1 MGPLEIGIVVVVV
14 VGIVYYVVS
23 GKNKVVSDTS
33 IKSSP
38 APAPAPVVE
47 EKAEAPA
54 KAPSKAE
61 LSKLTKKAID
71 DKAAEVGIK
80 LDARKTKDA
89 MIKDFQKEFKA
100 QQK

>member
-33 IKSSP
+33 IKSS
-38 APAPAPVVE
+38 PAPVVE